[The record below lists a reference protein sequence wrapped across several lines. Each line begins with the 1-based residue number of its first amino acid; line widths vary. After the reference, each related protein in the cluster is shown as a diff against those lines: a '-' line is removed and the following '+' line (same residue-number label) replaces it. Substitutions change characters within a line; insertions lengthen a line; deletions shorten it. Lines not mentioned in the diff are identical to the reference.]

1 VRWASA
7 VRAAL
12 AALCVCALAVACA
25 GSAVARPGGGR
36 GLTGAGGVGGAGGAG
51 GTGAVARPPAL
62 SARAAVLISADTG
75 QRLYGVDPDARLPI
89 ASTTKLMTALVTLE
103 QVHRL
108 SRTFKQNDYT
118 AASIDSQIGL
128 SPGERMTV
136 RDLLVA
142 LLLPSADDAA
152 EDLAFN
158 VGGGSVTRFVAMMND
173 RAAQLGLNHT
183 HYATPSGL
191 DTAGN
196 YSSPEDLAQLARFLL
211 ARHPFFA
218 RTVARAGATI
228 HMAQGTRQ
236 VANRNDLIGR
246 VPWMRGVKTGHTL
259 DAGYVLVGAGRR
271 HGMTL
276 ISVVLGTPSQGD
288 RDASTLALLGYGFAH
303 FRLATPVLAGTVLAK
318 PAVKYRDGTHANLV
332 AAQDFSR
339 VVPVG
344 APLATRV
351 QAPRQLSGPL
361 RRGTEAGHVLVLSQ
375 GRVIA
380 RIPLQLAKGLQA
392 VSPLAIAARF
402 LIRPITLLVLLALIG
417 ALLGIRW
424 VWRERARGGESPRLE
439 AA

>member
-1 VRWASA
+1 MSRGSA
-7 VRAAL
+7 VRAAF
-12 AALCVCALAVACA
+12 AALYVCVLALVCAAP
-25 GSAVARPGGGR
+25 AVARPGGAAA
-36 GLTGAGGVGGAGGAG
+36 GLGAGGAAG
-51 GTGAVARPPAL
+51 RPPAL

-75 QRLYGVDPDARLPI
+75 QRLYGLDPDSRQPI

-108 SRTFKQNDYT
+108 SRTFKQNDYS

-128 SPGERMTV
+128 SPGEPMTV

-158 VGGGSVTRFVAMMND
+158 IGGGSVSRFVAMMNN
-173 RAAQLGLNHT
+173 RAALLGLTHT

-191 DTAGN
+191 DTPGNFSSAG
-196 YSSPEDLAQLARFLL
+196 DLAQLARFLL

-218 RTVARAGATI
+218 RTVARASATI
-228 HMAQGTRQ
+228 RMAQGPRLL
-236 VANRNDLIGR
+236 ANRNDLIGR

-276 ISVVLGTPSQGD
+276 ISVVLGTPSQEE
-288 RDASTLALLGYGFAH
+288 RDASTLALLGYGFMH
-303 FRLATPVLAGTVLAK
+303 FRLATPVHAGSVLAK
-318 PAVKYRDGTHANLV
+318 PRVKYRDGAHASLV
-332 AAQDFSR
+332 AAHDFTR
-339 VVPVG
+339 VVPAETQLV
-344 APLATRV
+344 ARV
-351 QAPRQLSGPL
+351 QAPRQLAGPL
-361 RRGTEAGHVLVLSQ
+361 KQGAAEGHVLVLSQ

-380 RIPLQLAKGLQA
+380 RIPLQLAKSLPA

-424 VWRERARGGESPRLE
+424 VWRERARGGKSPRLE

>member
-1 VRWASA
+1 VSSVRV

-12 AALCVCALAVACA
+12 AAVCVCALLEGACA
-25 GSAVARPGGGR
+25 P
-36 GLTGAGGVGGAGGAG
+36 
-51 GTGAVARPPAL
+51 GAVAGTPAL

-75 QRLYGVDPDARLPI
+75 QRLYGLDPEARLPI
-89 ASTTKLMTALVTLE
+89 ASATKLMTALVTLE

-136 RDLLVA
+136 RDLLIA

-158 VGGGSVTRFVAMMND
+158 VGGGSVARFVAMMND

-191 DTAGN
+191 ETSGN
-196 YSSPEDLAQLARFLL
+196 YSSAEDLAQLARFLL

-218 RTVARAGATI
+218 HTVARASGTV
-228 HMAQGTRQ
+228 HMAHGTRD
-236 VANRNDLIGR
+236 VVNRNDLIGR
-246 VPWMRGVKTGHTL
+246 VPWMKGVKTGHTL

-271 HGMTL
+271 HRMTL

-288 RDASTLALLGYGFAH
+288 RDASTLALLGYGFSR
-303 FRLATPVLAGTVLAK
+303 FRLATPVRAGTVFAK
-318 PAVKYRDGTHANLV
+318 PTVKYRDGAHADLA
-332 AAQDFSR
+332 AAQDFTR

-344 APLATRV
+344 APLVTRV
-351 QAPRQLSGPL
+351 RAPRQLSGPL
-361 RRGTEAGHVLVLSQ
+361 KQGAEAGHVLVLSQ

-380 RIPLQLAKGLQA
+380 RIPLRLAKALPA
-392 VSPLAIAARF
+392 VSPLTIAARF

-417 ALLGIRW
+417 VLLGIRW
-424 VWRERARGGESPRLE
+424 AWRERTRGGESPHLE